1 MSSEID
7 TSPIIN
13 ALKWQNNLCTVG
25 YTNFMVRVDPRGMA
39 AVLTVDP
46 DASFVER
53 YAHMYGIKPTI
64 IRAKVPGW
72 TETLGTLDG
81 YRRFYDYC
89 AHNLCY
95 ESSAI
100 VDGVTNG
107 FLYEVVCRKDSP
119 LVGWFLVLG
128 VENG

>member
-1 MSSEID
+1 MSNVID

-13 ALKWQNNLCTVG
+13 VVNWQNNLCTVG
-25 YTNFMVRVDPRGMA
+25 FTNFMVRVDPRGMA

-89 AHNLCY
+89 AHNLRY